1 MLLHERYQPGR
12 IWFPSTG
19 NDVALGNNC
28 EGTKDIRF
36 FPKVTYNV
44 FNDSSSTERPQ
55 SLARRNRTYS
65 PEVSFAQLSDRIKKL
80 ADTPLRE
87 IGLELESQLT
97 FLQRA
102 SNTNPENGE
111 ILKVF
116 LSQVATILQILP
128 ITFDD
133 RFWFD
138 AEMVRA
144 IASGWNRTGQRLTGT
159 ILTKPES
166 EWAHKSV
173 YIPVG
178 SNREQGKSINVIIVP
193 GSDSLSDVD
202 LLDYPWIFH
211 ELAHNLFYYDD
222 SLFVESFSQRIN
234 SFLGAL
240 RLRAIADQGSAK
252 TKSQAT
258 INKIEKF
265 WYPTLT
271 HKNWGHEMAM
281 DIVAL
286 WASGPAFLAAFQDKV
301 EDKSCDPY
309 RVDKVH
315 PPYAVRAMALSR
327 ASKILGWV
335 DEARGIK
342 NLIANWRKSSWARQ
356 VDNSYMALT
365 DPKLLDG
372 VVECAL
378 ATCDSY
384 SIPNCDRNDI
394 LRISRM
400 LETHQMPPFG
410 TDLIVAAWLAREQHH
425 NEAYD
430 EWESETI
437 RSLMNSFTS

>member
-1 MLLHERYQPGR
+1 M
-12 IWFPSTG
+12 
-19 NDVALGNNC
+19 
-28 EGTKDIRF
+28 
-36 FPKVTYNV
+36 
-44 FNDSSSTERPQ
+44 
-55 SLARRNRTYS
+55 ARRIRTHA
-65 PEVSFAQLSDRIKKL
+65 PEIGFDPLLERIKKL
-80 ADTPLRE
+80 ANTPLRE
-87 IGLELESQLT
+87 IGLELESHLT
-97 FLQRA
+97 FLQQTA
-102 SNTNPENGE
+102 PVSAENGE

-116 LSQVATILQILP
+116 VSQVATILQILP
-128 ITFDD
+128 VTFDD

-138 AEMVRA
+138 TEMVGA
-144 IASGWNRTGQRLTGT
+144 ISAGWNRTGQRLTGT

-178 SNREQGKSINVIIVP
+178 SNRDQGKSINVVIVP
-193 GSDSLSDVD
+193 GRDALSDID

-222 SLFVESFSQRIN
+222 ALFVESFSERVN

-258 INKIEKF
+258 INKIGNF
-265 WYPTLT
+265 WCPSLD

-286 WASGPAFLAAFQDKV
+286 WASGPSFLAAFQDKV

-315 PPYAVRAMALSR
+315 PPYAVRAMALLR
-327 ASKILGWV
+327 ASKILGWM

-342 NLIANWRKSSWARQ
+342 DLIRNWRKSSWARQ

-384 SIPNCDRNDI
+384 SIPNCDRNHI
-394 LRISRM
+394 LRISKM
-400 LETHQMPPFG
+400 LETHKTPPFG
-410 TDLIVAAWLAREQHH
+410 TDLIVAAWLAREQLH

-430 EWESETI
+430 DWERETI